1 MNVKVGIY
9 RKVYEKRNR
18 VSITDSVLV
27 NCIGLVN
34 ILCAFLPMYID
45 TDSLNE
51 GNVVRRKDPHQCTGL
66 YIGGVACLIF
76 VAMAFLGSYI
86 FLLHHFYTTTA
97 LSFMK
102 WHGIL

>member
-1 MNVKVGIY
+1 MNVQVRIY
-9 RKVYEKRNR
+9 TKACEKRNQAC
-18 VSITDSVLV
+18 ITDSVLA

-76 VAMAFLGSYI
+76 VAMAFSR
-86 FLLHHFYTTTA
+86 
-97 LSFMK
+97 
-102 WHGIL
+102 